1 MATLP
6 DGFFMDAAIS
16 SVELDTFFQFLRF
29 PTVSAQK
36 KHDADLV
43 ACAGW
48 LRDLFQSIGLDAA
61 VHPTPGHP
69 IVLARSPVQPD
80 QPTALIYGHYDVQ
93 PPEPLELWKTPP
105 FEPALHKGIVT
116 ARGATDNKG
125 QILAHILGV
134 AQTLREKGRL
144 PINVIFLVEGEEE
157 VGSPHLASFLEAQRA
172 DLACHGVIISDTGM
186 VGPGIPTFTYA
197 LRGITCLEIRL
208 RGPCVDLHSGVY
220 GGAVD
225 NPARVL
231 ARLLADL
238 HDDQARVQVP
248 GFYDEVDPLE
258 SWERE
263 AWAKLP
269 FGDEHL
275 RALTGAPAL
284 KSEKGFTPIEGIWGR
299 PTLEINGLTS
309 GYQGEG
315 SKTVLPSLASA
326 KISCRL
332 VPRQDPEVIFQ
343 RVADFLRRRCPPT
356 VTMEIIQQHGG
367 QPYLTN
373 PRSGWG
379 PACTTALSRAWF
391 GREVAMMREGGSI
404 PIVAD
409 FKRILGADTYL
420 LGLALPDCGAHSPN
434 ETFPLEN
441 LAAGIRLNRALLPLL
456 ATTSP

>member
-1 MATLP
+1 
-6 DGFFMDAAIS
+6 MDS
-16 SVELDTFFQFLRF
+16 PVSPQVLDTFFQFLRF
-29 PTVSAQK
+29 PTVSAQRG
-36 KHDADLV
+36 HDSDMV
-43 ACAGW
+43 ACADW
-48 LRDLFQSIGLDAA
+48 LRDLFQSRGLEAS
-61 VHPTPGHP
+61 VHATPGHP
-69 IVLARSPVQPD
+69 IVLARSPVQPGL
-80 QPTALIYGHYDVQ
+80 PTALIYGHYDVQ
-93 PPEPLELWKTPP
+93 PPEPLDLWESPP
-105 FEPALHKGIVT
+105 FEPVLHDGMVT

-125 QILAHILGV
+125 QILAHIFGV
-134 AQTLREKGRL
+134 AETLRENGRL

-157 VGSPHLASFLEAQRA
+157 VGSPHLAPFLEAHRSE
-172 DLACHGVIISDTGM
+172 LACDGVIISDTGM

-197 LRGITCLEIRL
+197 LRGITCLEVRL
-208 RGPCVDLHSGVY
+208 RGPSVDLHSGVY

-238 HDDQARVQVP
+238 HDENAWVRVP
-248 GFYDEVDPLE
+248 GFYDEVDPIE
-258 SWERE
+258 PWERA

-269 FGDEHL
+269 FGDSEL
-275 RALTGAPAL
+275 RALTGAPEL
-284 KSEKGFTPIEGIWGR
+284 KSEAGFSPIEGIWGR

-315 SKTVLPSLASA
+315 SKTVLPALASA

-343 RVADFLRRRCPPT
+343 RVSAFLSERCPPT
-356 VTMEIIQQHGG
+356 VTMEIVQQHGG
-367 QPYLTN
+367 HPYLTD

-379 PACTTALSRAWF
+379 PACTQALSQAWF

-441 LAAGIRLNRALLPLL
+441 LAAGIRLNRALLALLSPLS
-456 ATTSP
+456 T